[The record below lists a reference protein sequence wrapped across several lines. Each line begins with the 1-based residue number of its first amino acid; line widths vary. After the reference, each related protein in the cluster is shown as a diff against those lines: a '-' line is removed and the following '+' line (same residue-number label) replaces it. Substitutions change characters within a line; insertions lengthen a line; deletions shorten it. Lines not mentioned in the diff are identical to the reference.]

1 MEIRIGDTVLW
12 RGAFGQAL
20 ERKAKV
26 IGIERSGLQRD
37 KYGVAV
43 ESIPY
48 ELKEYGV
55 FDLDNGCWCYG
66 EQIVEKVS
74 EQVD

>member
-37 KYGVAV
+37 KYRVNSVRVKRVWSVRFG
-43 ESIPY
+43 
-48 ELKEYGV
+48 
-55 FDLDNGCWCYG
+55 
-66 EQIVEKVS
+66 
-74 EQVD
+74 